1 MKQIIYCANA
11 DSNSYHFECIDKLKE
26 LENWQPVIINFP
38 DRLSN
43 IAKERYPETFVTDS
57 MKIRQGIFE
66 GLDEKDYLPL
76 EKKILDDLKIFQT
89 RYFDTLEDTTGWN
102 YSFKERQENFFEVFK
117 YWYSVIKKNKP
128 DIFVGFNWPHTSSD
142 YSLYLIAKYHFKI
155 PTLFIN
161 PIPFFG
167 KSLYSIG
174 TSMENSSETFKKK
187 YLSKNNEV
195 SNFVKDY
202 VENFRKNSELAVHQI
217 KYYES
222 LKKKNYFFL
231 RILKAILTIRIFDK
245 VNLSLKKNRYNYK
258 NPKSMVN
265 ILEHHFLMKKK
276 LTNNIKTKE
285 YYDQISI
292 SNIEDRNFIYFP
304 AQYVPEPNSV
314 IMLKT
319 FENQLLIL
327 DMLNKAIPNDWKIY
341 YKEHPE
347 TFLSRQLSAPFR
359 QTEYFAKLREF
370 KKIKFMKSN
379 FDTFELIKKS
389 KVTIGLGTA
398 GWESLLLRKPTFVFD
413 NIWYSLCKSA
423 IKIETVNDIR
433 NTIKNINNHSVDDND
448 IQSYMQAILFETFE
462 SSIFSNKLEFKE
474 MNKKVI
480 REDYIKLA
488 NCFIRSYKRHYLKE
502 EYNIV

>member
-1 MKQIIYCANA
+1 MKKIIYCANA
-11 DSNSYHFECIDKLKE
+11 DSNPYHFECIDKLKE
-26 LENWQPVIINFP
+26 LEDWEPIIINFP
-38 DRLSN
+38 HLLSK
-43 IAKERYPETFVTDS
+43 IAKDRYPETFVTDS
-57 MKIRQGIFE
+57 MKVRQGIFE

-76 EKKILDDLKIFQT
+76 EKNVLDDLKIFQT

-102 YSFKERQENFFEVFK
+102 YSYQERQENFFEVFK
-117 YWYSVIKKNKP
+117 YWYSVIKKTKP

-161 PIPFFG
+161 PIPFFR

-174 TSMENSSETFKKK
+174 TSMEDSSETFKRK
-187 YLSKNNEV
+187 YLSNNYEV
-195 SNFVKDY
+195 SNFVKKY
-202 VENFRKNSELAVHQI
+202 LRNFRKNSTLEVHQI

-231 RILKAILTIRIFDK
+231 SIIKAILNIRIFGK
-245 VNLSLKKNRYNYK
+245 VNLSLKKNKQNYK
-258 NPKSMVN
+258 NPKSIVN
-265 ILEHHFLMKKK
+265 VLEHNILMKKK
-276 LTNNIKTKE
+276 LTNNIKTRK

-347 TFLSRQLSAPFR
+347 TFLSRKLSAPFR
-359 QTEYFAKLREF
+359 RTEYLEKLKKF
-370 KKIKFMKSN
+370 KKIRFITSN

-389 KVTIGLGTA
+389 KATIGLGTA

-413 NIWYSLCKSA
+413 NIWYSLCKSVV
-423 IKIETVNDIR
+423 KIETVNDIR
-433 NTIKNINNHSVDDND
+433 IAIKKIDNHPMDDND
-448 IQSYMQAILFETFE
+448 IQSFIQAILFETFE
-462 SSIFSNKLEFKE
+462 SSIFSNKLEFKKV
-474 MNKKVI
+474 NKEIIK
-480 REDYIKLA
+480 EDYIKLA
-488 NCFIRSYKRHYLKE
+488 SCFIKSYKQHYVENK
-502 EYNIV
+502 YNIV